1 MEKIV
6 YSRVFSFL
14 DRNKIF
20 YKQQYGFRP
29 KYSTNHA
36 IIDITEKIR
45 ETLDKNK
52 IAAGVFV
59 DFQKAFD
66 TVNHK
71 ILIKKLKHYGIRGT
85 LNKWFESYLDNRR
98 QHVSVLGYLIQRINQ
113 SIMVCPK
120 RKGGGKNERRA
131 LRTKGCK

>member
-1 MEKIV
+1 MV
-6 YSRVFSFL
+6 
-14 DRNKIF
+14 F
-20 YKQQYGFRP
+20 YKKQYGVRP

-36 IIDITEKIR
+36 LIDITEKIR

-71 ILIKKLKHYGIRGT
+71 ILIKKLEHYGIRGISNEW
-85 LNKWFESYLDNRR
+85 LRSYLSARK
-98 QHVSVLGYLIQRINQ
+98 QKIQI
-113 SIMVCPK
+113 S
-120 RKGGGKNERRA
+120 E
-131 LRTKGCK
+131 TS